1 MHMATEK
8 KKFKAVI
15 FDWGGVCCS
24 GAEPFASSLLQQKLG
39 MSLEEVTDSAL
50 TVYLDYCKGK
60 YTKESFWKAVLS
72 HFNLTEDD
80 VLNPDTLSAAYIGS
94 YVLYTDVLALVEELK
109 SSYQLGLLSNL
120 TPEMRDHIRVTH
132 HTPEY
137 FATEVYSCDPGV
149 GVLKPDQEAFGT
161 IMKKMGRKP
170 EECIFIDDSQNNILA
185 AEALGMHT
193 IHFKNK
199 SDALAEINALL

>member
-1 MHMATEK
+1 MTTGKE
-8 KKFKAVI
+8 KFKAVI

-50 TVYLDYCKGK
+50 VVYLDYCKGK
-60 YTKESFWKAVLS
+60 YTKESFWKKVLS
-72 HFNLTEDD
+72 HFNLSEDD
-80 VLNPDTLSAAYIGS
+80 EMNPTTLSAAYIGS
-94 YVLYTDVLALVEELK
+94 YVLYADVLALVEELK
-109 SSYQLGLLSNL
+109 SSYQIGLLSNL
-120 TPEMRDHIRVTH
+120 TPEMRDHIRATH

-149 GVLKPDQEAFGT
+149 GVLKPDQEAFDT
-161 IMKKMGRKP
+161 ILNRMGRKP
-170 EECIFIDDSQNNILA
+170 EECIFIDDSENNILA
-185 AEALGMHT
+185 AQALGMQT

-199 SDALAEINALL
+199 AEALAEISTLL